1 MEYTAA
7 IITASDKGSVGQR
20 EDLSGT
26 ELQKLL
32 AEMGFSIVGY
42 MVVPDEQ
49 AQIANA
55 LIDLCDNK
63 HVNLILTTGGTGF
76 SPRDITPEATRE
88 VIHRE
93 VPGIPEAMRQE
104 SLKITKMAMLT
115 RATAGIRNKTLIINM
130 PGSVK
135 AVKECFEV
143 IRPALP
149 HAMEI
154 LTGHGGECGSL

>member
-1 MEYTAA
+1 MKYKAA
-7 IITASDKGSVGQR
+7 IITASDKGAVGQR
-20 EDLSGT
+20 EDLSGL
-26 ELQKLL
+26 ELKKLL
-32 AEMGFSIVGY
+32 SEMGFSIISHI
-42 MVVPDEQ
+42 VVPDDKSK
-49 AQIANA
+49 IVTA
-55 LIDLCDNK
+55 LIELCDNQ
-63 HVNLILTTGGTGF
+63 NADLILTTGGTGF

-154 LTGHGGECGSL
+154 LTDHGGECGSL